1 MKLTLLFLLVVTLE
15 VVTALSQGEKT
26 AITEILQE
34 WPFLNTVSPP
44 WTSNAS
50 VACDAPFKGLKCS
63 DGADQHILSLYDN
76 KFCFFQDCPS

>member
-1 MKLTLLFLLVVTLE
+1 MKLIMFVLLVVTLE

-44 WTSNAS
+44 WTPNAS
-50 VACDAPFKGLKCS
+50 EACNAPFKGLKCS

-76 KFCFFQDCPS
+76 KLCF